1 MKTFSYHSPKDVKE
15 ASKLASSSS
24 MFLAGG
30 MTSIPSMK
38 LGMATY
44 KDVIDLKKIKK
55 LSGIKV
61 SSKTVTIGATTKHA
75 EVASSKDVQKAI
87 PALAKLAGNIGDAQ
101 VRNRGTIGGSISNN
115 DPSACYPSAC
125 MALNAVI
132 HTNERKIEANK
143 FFKGMFET
151 ALKKGEIVE
160 AVEFQIPEKADYQKH
175 PNPASRYAI
184 VGVFVAKHKDEV
196 NVAVTGAKSC
206 VYTDKDLDDLL
217 SIVLKYVEDPDDA
230 EKEIERFDTG
240 GFDAMSDYVT
250 ANLLRDKD
258 YNDWYNKLHS
268 IKEEEMDDEDMDKA
282 ATSAAKQG
290 ASISKIA
297 SKLGETTSEMKSLVN
312 KYKKAQEPEK
322 SELMARLKELT
333 KIKKELESLL

>member
-15 ASKLASSSS
+15 ASQLASSSS

-61 SSKTVTIGATTKHA
+61 SSETVIIGATTKHA
-75 EVASSKDVQKAI
+75 EVAASKDVQKAI

-206 VYTDKDLDDLL
+206 VYIDKDLSKKLSSDFSSSAIEGIELDD
-217 SIVLKYVEDPDDA
+217 SEMNSDMHASA
-230 EKEIERFDTG
+230 EYR
-240 GFDAMSDYVT
+240 
-250 ANLLRDKD
+250 ANLV
-258 YNDWYNKLHS
+258 
-268 IKEEEMDDEDMDKA
+268 
-282 ATSAAKQG
+282 
-290 ASISKIA
+290 
-297 SKLGETTSEMKSLVN
+297 SL
-312 KYKKAQEPEK
+312 YAKKAVE
-322 SELMARLKELT
+322 AC
-333 KIKKELESLL
+333 